1 MCLGERIELY
11 ILSGALVASVNKA
24 AATKAAIVT
33 GSRGMKFSALKG
45 IFAQEQTSR
54 GLLVVGLDAE
64 GRQVEVLFHMTNEPK
79 ANWEAVKVSY
89 L

>member
-1 MCLGERIELY
+1 
-11 ILSGALVASVNKA
+11 
-24 AATKAAIVT
+24 
-33 GSRGMKFSALKG
+33 MKFSALQG
-45 IFAQEQTSR
+45 LFAQEQTSR

-64 GRQVEVLFHMTNEPK
+64 GRQVAVLFQRTNEPK

>member
-1 MCLGERIELY
+1 
-11 ILSGALVASVNKA
+11 
-24 AATKAAIVT
+24 
-33 GSRGMKFSALKG
+33 MKFSALKG

-64 GRQVEVLFHMTNEPK
+64 GRQVEVLLHITNEPK
-79 ANWEAVKVSY
+79 ANWEAVNVRY

>member
-1 MCLGERIELY
+1 
-11 ILSGALVASVNKA
+11 
-24 AATKAAIVT
+24 
-33 GSRGMKFSALKG
+33 MKCSALKG
-45 IFAQEQTSR
+45 IFAQEQTSQ

-64 GRQVEVLFHMTNEPK
+64 GRQVEVLFHRTNEPK

>member
-1 MCLGERIELY
+1 
-11 ILSGALVASVNKA
+11 
-24 AATKAAIVT
+24 
-33 GSRGMKFSALKG
+33 MKFSDLKG

-64 GRQVEVLFHMTNEPK
+64 GRQVEVLLHITNEPK
-79 ANWEAVKVSY
+79 ANWEAVNVRY

>member
-1 MCLGERIELY
+1 
-11 ILSGALVASVNKA
+11 
-24 AATKAAIVT
+24 
-33 GSRGMKFSALKG
+33 MKFSDLKG

-64 GRQVEVLFHMTNEPK
+64 GRHVEALFHITDKPK
-79 ANWEAVKVSY
+79 VNWEAVNVRY

>member
-1 MCLGERIELY
+1 MR
-11 ILSGALVASVNKA
+11 
-24 AATKAAIVT
+24 
-33 GSRGMKFSALKG
+33 FSALKG
-45 IFAQEQTSR
+45 IFAQEQTSQ

-64 GRQVEVLFHMTNEPK
+64 GRPVEVLFHSTNEPK